1 MTQETTGHS
10 RREFVKNTAKAGV
23 GLSIAFCLP
32 EILSGPMA
40 RFGAKAQAAIA
51 GQPNAFLRIATDG
64 TCTVLVKHLE
74 MGQGVYTGLPMILA
88 EELECDWSMVRVES
102 APANAKLYNN
112 ISWGPAQGTGG
123 SSSVANSWDQL
134 RQAGASAREMLI
146 DAAAEQFKVD
156 RSKLKAEG
164 GFVVNTESGEKV
176 GYGEIADLA
185 STKAPPKEVKL
196 KDPKD
201 FKLIGKSPTRLDGK
215 DKTTGK
221 AQFALDVRRPG
232 QLTALVARAPSFGA
246 KLKSF
251 DVQKA
256 KAVPGVKSVVK
267 IPSGIAVVAKGY
279 WAAKLGRD
287 ALKLEW
293 DESQSK
299 KLSSASLAKEFKAL
313 LGKKG
318 NPATQKGKQSE
329 MAKATKKIEA
339 VYEFPYLA
347 HAPMEILNCV
357 VELTEGGGCEIWAGD
372 QMQTGDQYTAAKILG
387 CGPDKVKINTVLAG
401 GSFGRRANATSDYI
415 AEGVEVAKAT
425 KDLKAPIHLVWTRE
439 DDIAGGYYRPM
450 VFHKAKVG
458 LGKDGKP
465 LAWDHKI
472 VGQSIMD
479 GTPFGAMM
487 KNGIDPT
494 TVEGIADLSYEVP
507 NLNVE
512 LHSPKNAVSVLWWR
526 SVGHTHTAF
535 VAETLIDE
543 AAKLAG
549 KDPVEYRMALLA
561 KHPRH
566 QGVLKLV
573 AEKAGWGKPMGKNQF
588 RGVAVHESFN
598 SYVAQVVEVTVNGK
612 DFTVDRIVCAVD
624 CGIAVYPD
632 NVIAQMEGGIGYGLG
647 AVLHGKITLK
657 NGRVEQSNFHDYQV
671 LRMSEMPKIEV
682 HILPSAE
689 RPTGVGEPGV
699 PPVGPAL
706 ANALAAATGKRLR
719 TLPLT
724 LG

>member
-1 MTQETTGHS
+1 MTQEISRPS
-10 RREFVKNTAKAGV
+10 RRDFIKQSATAGV
-23 GLSIAFCLP
+23 GLSVAFWLP

-40 RFGAKAQAAIA
+40 RFGGTARAAIA

-64 TCTVLVKHLE
+64 QVTVLVKHLE

-88 EELECDWSMVRVES
+88 EELECDWNLVRVES

-112 ISWGPAQGTGG
+112 LHWGPAQGTGG

-146 DAAAEQFKVD
+146 DAAADQFKVD
-156 RSKLKAEG
+156 RAKLKAENG
-164 GFVVNTESGEKV
+164 YVINTESGEKV

-185 STKAPPKEVKL
+185 ATKTPPKEVKL

-201 FKLIGKSPTRLDGK
+201 FKIIGKSPVRLDGK

-246 KLKSF
+246 KMKSF
-251 DVQKA
+251 DAKKA
-256 KAVPGVKSVVK
+256 LAVPGVKAVVP
-267 IPSGIAVVAKGY
+267 IHSGVAVVAKGF

-287 ALKLEW
+287 ALTVVW
-293 DESQSK
+293 DESKSK
-299 KLSSASLAKEFKAL
+299 KLGTDGLTKEFKGL

-318 NPATQKGKQSE
+318 KTATSTGKQSE
-329 MAKATKKIEA
+329 MAKAAKKVEA
-339 VYEFPYLA
+339 TYEFPYLA
-347 HAPMEILNCV
+347 HAPMETLNCV
-357 VELTEGGGCEIWAGD
+357 VELTAEGGCEIWSGD
-372 QMQTGDQYTAAKILG
+372 QMQTGDQYAASMILG
-387 CGPDKVKINTVLAG
+387 CPLDKVKINTLLAG

-415 AEGVEVAKAT
+415 SEGVAVAKAT

-439 DDIAGGYYRPM
+439 DDIGGGYYRPM
-450 VFHKAKVG
+450 VLHKVKVG

-465 LAWDHKI
+465 LAWDHRI

-479 GTPFGAMM
+479 GTPFAAMM

-494 TVEGIADLSYEVP
+494 TVEGIADLSYHVP

-535 VAETLIDE
+535 VAETMIDE
-543 AAKLAG
+543 LAHLAG
-549 KDPVEYRMALLA
+549 KDPVEYRLALLE

-566 QGVLKLV
+566 QGVLRLA
-573 AEKAGWGKPMGKNQF
+573 AEKAGWGKPLGKNQF

-598 SYVAQVVEVTVNGK
+598 SYVAQVVEVTVTGK
-612 DFTVDRIVCAVD
+612 EFKIDRIVCAVD

-657 NGRVEQSNFHDYQV
+657 NGRTEQTNFHDYQV
-671 LRMSEMPKIEV
+671 LRMNEMPKIEV

-719 TLPLT
+719 TLPLN